1 MDKLSSLL
9 PRLFKTPLLFFFGFL
24 LLAGCGGPAVKQ
36 FPSPEQYDLTRPYK
50 LNLPENLKE
59 ISGIEYY
66 QKDTSLFA
74 IVDEDGWLYKLY
86 LKRNNLVQRWK
97 FGKNHD
103 YEDLQLIDSNFY
115 VLSSN
120 GDITRIQFFRAGDS
134 LHIDNFKF
142 PGNGH
147 DEFESLY
154 YDQPTKQLCLLCKD
168 CKDDKKSEVSTWGFD
183 PASGLYTLLPR
194 KLDITAIAKLFD
206 EDKIKFKASATA
218 VHPITHELYVL
229 SSVNK
234 TLVIA
239 DTSGKVKSV
248 YPLDPSLYKQPEGIA
263 FTPQGDLL
271 ISNEVNLGE
280 FATLLILKNKTLHK

>member
-1 MDKLSSLL
+1 MDTLRSLP
-9 PRLFKTPLLFFFGFL
+9 PRLFKTPLLIFISTL
-24 LLAGCGGPAVKQ
+24 LLAGCKGPDVKQ
-36 FPSPEQYDLTRPYK
+36 FPSPEQYDLTQPYK
-50 LNLPENLKE
+50 ISLPEHLKE

-86 LKRNNLVQRWK
+86 LKRNNLIQRWK

-115 VLSSN
+115 VLSSS
-120 GDITRIQFFRAGDS
+120 GDITRIQFFRSGDS

-142 PGNGH
+142 PGSGSN
-147 DEFESLY
+147 EFESLY
-154 YDQPTKQLCLLCKD
+154 YDKPTKLLCLLCKD
-168 CKDDKKSEVSTWGFD
+168 CEDDKKGAVSTWGFD
-183 PASGLYTLLPR
+183 PVTGLYALLPR
-194 KLDITAIAKLFD
+194 KLDVTAIAKLFG

-218 VHPITHELYVL
+218 VHPITHELYIL

-234 TLVIA
+234 ALVIA

-263 FTPQGDLL
+263 FTPRGDLL